1 MKGFLLSDKDYL
13 MKHCKELKDGPKYL
27 PKKVEY
33 EEQFKKKTKKLKHQN
48 IRGKTIMLDV

>member
-27 PKKVEY
+27 PTKVEY

-48 IRGKTIMLDV
+48 IGEKL